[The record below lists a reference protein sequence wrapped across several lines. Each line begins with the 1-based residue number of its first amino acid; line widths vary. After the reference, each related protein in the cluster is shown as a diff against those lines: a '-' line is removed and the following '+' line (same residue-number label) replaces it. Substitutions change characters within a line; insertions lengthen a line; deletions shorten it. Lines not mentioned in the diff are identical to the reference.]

1 MSNCPCRYFRF
12 SPCVFLQIQP
22 GYTARGD
29 FLCHGLTGH
38 GTRSLEKGYFSSN
51 IIHKEMIFLGVYF
64 GPIRAALSPSC
75 RLSASVT
82 AAASRLGTWN
92 KVHFGWPAFVDR
104 PRCLQS
110 IRYIKFGIRI
120 LAPGSAYTE
129 YTLALKQAWW
139 TNIVRVTSINGHSST
154 SKFRHGRESFVTET
168 CECG

>member
-1 MSNCPCRYFRF
+1 MSNSPCRYFRF

-29 FLCHGLTGH
+29 FLCHSLTGH
-38 GTRSLEKGYFSSN
+38 ETRSLEKGYFSSN

-64 GPIRAALSPSC
+64 GPIWAALSASC

-82 AAASRLGTWN
+82 AAVSRLGTWN

-104 PRCLQS
+104 LRSLQS

-120 LAPGSAYTE
+120 LAPGSAYTP
-129 YTLALKQAWW
+129 LRSSRLGGP
-139 TNIVRVTSINGHSST
+139 TSCVLPVST
-154 SKFRHGRESFVTET
+154 AIRAQQNFVTAENRL
-168 CECG
+168 